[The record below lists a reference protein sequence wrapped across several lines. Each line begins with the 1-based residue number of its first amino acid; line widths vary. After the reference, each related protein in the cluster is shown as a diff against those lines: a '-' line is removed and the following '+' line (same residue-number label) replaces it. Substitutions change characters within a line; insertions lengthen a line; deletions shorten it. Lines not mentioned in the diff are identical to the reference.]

1 MKYKLLGPLLF
12 LYLFCFSFNS
22 LSDDSLKFAVNNKLR
37 GSENISR
44 DKYRNPY
51 DTLSFFEISRNKK
64 VLEVIPGTGWYTEII
79 SKYMRGTQNFYVLM
93 YGQPQLDILKKIQ
106 KKFSEKFDNNESFG
120 DVQKL
125 YFNENLEVTDKNGYF
140 DLIVTFRNTHNWLQM
155 NKADE
160 AYNSISKLLKK
171 GGILGV
177 VQHRASENVKENFS
191 KGYVKEDFLIKQIEK
206 QGLKFIEKSEINSN
220 PRDLKNYKKGV
231 WSLPPRFSD
240 GKKTK
245 YLNIGESDRMTL
257 KFIKL

>member
-79 SKYMRGTQNFYVLM
+79 SKYMKGTQNFYVLM

-120 DVQKL
+120 DVKKL
-125 YFNENLEVTDKNGYF
+125 YFNENLDINDKNGYF

>member
-1 MKYKLLGPLLF
+1 MKYKLLSPLLF
-12 LYLFCFSFNS
+12 LCLFCFSFNS
-22 LSDDSLKFAVNNKLR
+22 LSDDSLKFAVNNNLR

-51 DTLSFFEISRNKK
+51 ETLSFFEISRNKK

-79 SKYMRGTQNFYVLM
+79 SKYMRGTRNFYVLM
-93 YGQPQLDILKKIQ
+93 YGQPKLDILKKIQ

-120 DVQKL
+120 DVKKL
-125 YFNENLEVTDKNGYF
+125 YFNENLDVTDKNGYF

-160 AYNSISKLLKK
+160 AYKSISKLLKK

-177 VQHRASENVKENFS
+177 VQHRASENDEENFS

>member
-120 DVQKL
+120 DVKKL
-125 YFNENLEVTDKNGYF
+125 YFNENLDVNDKNGYF